1 LLNAISYNAIGQ
13 MIRKDMGRLPNKARM
28 ENPDVVFAE
37 TQSFDYNIRGWWNSS
52 FAYNKLDKKY
62 IQTDGKIIGATA
74 NFEHTLRYNFNGNI
88 KEAIWGNATGQ
99 DYTYDGLNRLTSAIG
114 KTNTKFSEV
123 LVYDENGNI
132 KTLNRKDINGT
143 EVDKLTYTY
152 EANSNKLIS
161 VADAGTAA
169 SYPNVGGVFTYDNNG
184 NQTNYLPRGI
194 PTITYNILNLV
205 NTVSIDGKGTQNY
218 TYAADG
224 TKLGF
229 KQGYDVKVKSYI
241 GAVEYDAAGG
251 VARIGTEE
259 GYILKRTGWNE
270 NSKDS
275 KFVYYYSVKD
285 HLGNVR
291 LVLDDESNAKLW
303 QRNDYQAFGM
313 HINQPVDGVP
323 LPDLIGINDRYY
335 NGKEFD
341 DQTTWL
347 DYGARQYDYS
357 LGRWMAVD
365 PAGEFSRTESITCYA
380 GNNPLSFVD
389 AGGAFK
395 IDAAFARKYPIA
407 AKLIAY
413 YLPQVVN
420 NPKLVNFYMKHYNLT
435 RKQVIENFTYGEG
448 PTIHQTE
455 VLTPSNNGSKDPKY
469 TTEIATCGCDIDGG
483 KYKNDLYIRADELKD
498 LDKAYKN
505 KDATVLG
512 AKMFKVAAILL
523 HEYVHF
529 LNFTYNSKNARWTED
544 HGEQGEYFER
554 QVFGEQFSGGAK
566 KGGTENWEGYYKKHP
581 NAPIMVGM
589 SLSTQEYF
597 NTFFLSQ
604 GVSLPKL
611 EDKKSGSNGSSC
623 PNNCHE

>member
-1 LLNAISYNAIGQ
+1 
-13 MIRKDMGRLPNKARM
+13 MIRKDMGRLPNKTRM

-74 NFEHTLRYNFNGNI
+74 NFEHSLRYNFNGNI

-123 LVYDENGNI
+123 LDYDPNGNI
-132 KTLNRKDINGT
+132 RTLNRKDIGGI

-169 SYPNVGGVFTYDNNG
+169 SYPNIGGNFTYDANG

-194 PTITYNILNLV
+194 PSITYNILNLV

-218 TYAADG
+218 TYGADG

-229 KQGYDVKVKSYI
+229 KQGNDVKVKSYI
-241 GAVEYDAAGG
+241 GAVEYDGEGG
-251 VARIGTEE
+251 VKRIGTEE
-259 GYILKRTGWNE
+259 GYILKRPGWNE

-365 PAGEFSRTESITCYA
+365 PLAEKGRKWSPYSYA
-380 GNNPLSFVD
+380 FDNP
-389 AGGAFK
+389 
-395 IDAAFARKYPIA
+395 IKYI
-407 AKLIAY
+407 
-413 YLPQVVN
+413 
-420 NPKLVNFYMKHYNLT
+420 
-435 RKQVIENFTYGEG
+435 
-448 PTIHQTE
+448 
-455 VLTPSNNGSKDPKY
+455 
-469 TTEIATCGCDIDGG
+469 DIDGMIPWPILKLWNSIIRKEPSFNFGQVRKDHIHQGIDLNMGNGSDDKGAPILSTHDGVVTNVTNNRDGRGYSIQITSSNGTLRTAYFHMIKKANFNIGDKVAEGQEIGNIGGTSSGSDKGVAVHLHYELHLKQSDG
-483 KYKNDLYIRADELKD
+483 KYKPIDPNIEGTNELIDPQLLLESTEIFSNLNQQNDDRSTINPVPMNIKNIKNQSGY
-498 LDKAYKN
+498 LDS
-505 KDATVLG
+505 L
-512 AKMFKVAAILL
+512 F
-523 HEYVHF
+523 
-529 LNFTYNSKNARWTED
+529 NSNLPTI
-544 HGEQGEYFER
+544 
-554 QVFGEQFSGGAK
+554 V
-566 KGGTENWEGYYKKHP
+566 P
-581 NAPIMVGM
+581 
-589 SLSTQEYF
+589 
-597 NTFFLSQ
+597 
-604 GVSLPKL
+604 PKL
-611 EDKKSGSNGSSC
+611 DNVYRIGESNENKK
-623 PNNCHE
+623 NN